1 MLLNDLLENIRCAI
15 LIPNSIRIDNGDWAI
30 RTNPQA
36 VNF

>member
-1 MLLNDLLENIRCAI
+1 MLLDDLLKNIRCAI

-30 RTNPQA
+30 RANSQT